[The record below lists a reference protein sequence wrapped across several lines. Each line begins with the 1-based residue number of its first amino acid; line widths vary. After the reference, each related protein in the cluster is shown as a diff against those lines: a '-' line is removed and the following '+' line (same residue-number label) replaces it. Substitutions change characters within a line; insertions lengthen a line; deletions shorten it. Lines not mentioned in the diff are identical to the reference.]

1 MQPCMQATPLQDFD
15 RLLAGMGGLF
25 FELDDS
31 PTGHIHACS
40 MAIHER

>member
-1 MQPCMQATPLQDFD
+1 MQATPLQDFD
-15 RLLAGMGGLF
+15 RLLAGKGGLF

-31 PTGHIHACS
+31 PKGYNYACS